1 MCMVGNQVVL
11 ELDGTEYDG
20 NRAMVFEQNEMGFLK
35 VRILEVENFGKTLI
49 VSKYQLK
56 D

>member
-1 MCMVGNQVVL
+1 MCYVGKEVVL
-11 ELDGTEYDG
+11 ELNGTEYDG
-20 NRAMVFEQNEMGFLK
+20 NRAMVVEQDDMGFLK
-35 VRILEVENFGKTLI
+35 VQLLEVNNFGKVLT